1 MSLHATETTP
11 RRALIVAADTAT
23 HHVCRAALETSGL
36 AVDGV
41 DSGVAALMAAREA
54 RPDLI
59 VIDQQLRDVSG
70 QEAIA
75 WLRSNPAL
83 RATPIIALTTVADD
97 ATALA
102 AIAPGAALRKP
113 LSPLAMR
120 RAIRAALGQDRAQT
134 LG

>member
-1 MSLHATETTP
+1 MPSPITGTAS
-11 RRALIVAADTAT
+11 RRALVVAADMTT
-23 HHVCRAALETSGL
+23 HRLCRAALETSGL

-41 DSGVAALMAAREA
+41 DSGMAALMSAREA

-70 QEAIA
+70 HEAIG

-83 RATPIIALTTVADD
+83 RATPIIALTTSADD
-97 ATALA
+97 ATGLA

-113 LSPLAMR
+113 LSPVAIR
-120 RAIRAALGQDRAQT
+120 RAIRAALA
-134 LG
+134 

>member
-1 MSLHATETTP
+1 MSSHVNETTP
-11 RRALIVAADTAT
+11 RRALVVAADTAT
-23 HHVCRAALETSGL
+23 HRVCRAALETSGL

-41 DSGVAALMAAREA
+41 DSGMAALMAAREA

-70 QEAIA
+70 QEAIG

-83 RATPIIALTTVADD
+83 RATPIIALTTAADD
-97 ATALA
+97 ATGLA

-113 LSPLAMR
+113 LSPVAIR
-120 RAIRAALGQDRAQT
+120 RAIRAALA
-134 LG
+134 